1 VVGASN
7 AINVALSL
15 TTNQLSEVVVTG
27 TGVATSKAKLGIDVS
42 SVSGKNLASSPQNS
56 VDQAL
61 AGKVP
66 GAQISSVDGTP
77 GARTNIVLRGINTIQ
92 GGTSPMILVD
102 GVESRTTDLSLLDLS
117 TVDRIEVV
125 QGAAASTIYGA

>member
-1 VVGASN
+1 MVGASN